1 MERNAIVPKQ
11 VAESEKAKIRQQLAQ
26 RSNSMVR
33 RADSYVSKA
42 DAKEAPDFFKEMRTD
57 FLKKCS
63 NMGYDQRQVEDFI
76 DQKGLPELNYEL
88 FVEAQTDNRYDN
100 PLYEQPEQN
109 VGQSVMYEYEPH
121 EKPLN

>member
-33 RADSYVSKA
+33 RADSYVSKI

-63 NMGYDQRQVEDFI
+63 DMGYDQGQVDKFI
-76 DQKGLPELNYEL
+76 D
-88 FVEAQTDNRYDN
+88 
-100 PLYEQPEQN
+100 
-109 VGQSVMYEYEPH
+109 
-121 EKPLN
+121 